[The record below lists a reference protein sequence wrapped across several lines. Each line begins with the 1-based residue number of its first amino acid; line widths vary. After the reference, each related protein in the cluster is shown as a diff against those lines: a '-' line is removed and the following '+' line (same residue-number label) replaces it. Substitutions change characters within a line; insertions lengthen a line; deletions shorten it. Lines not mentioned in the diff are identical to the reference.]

1 MWFLLIKIIII
12 AIVFNSDLS
21 LFKAIQVMIGRFDQS
36 KLFALVLFFRHE
48 IDVRK
53 FENQIKIPGNT
64 KPRVM

>member
-1 MWFLLIKIIII
+1 
-12 AIVFNSDLS
+12 
-21 LFKAIQVMIGRFDQS
+21 MIGRFDQS